1 MTSSTVLT
9 VVSKHAGGFT
19 GTAAQ
24 KKIRKRLFFKMEIS
38 LEMRADD
45 FTDSIKKLIKE
56 KFLNNQ

>member
-9 VVSKHAGGFT
+9 VVSKHAGGLT